1 MNKTKLGISVGL
13 MAALLWLLGYFA
25 GYTVIAIAVGYVLL
39 VEENGWLKKQAL
51 RVIGLMLLFSLVSVV
66 INAIPSLLELW
77 YSIRNLADKYTHYED
92 VHKVF
97 NLLSNILSLVKTWT
111 FVIMG
116 VLMLFGK
123 NFKVPVVDSLID
135 KLV

>member
-13 MAALLWLLGYFA
+13 MAALLWLLGYYA

-51 RVIGLMLLFSLVSVV
+51 RVVGLMLLFSLASTV

-77 YSIRNLADKYTHYED
+77 YSIRSLADKYTNYED
-92 VHKVF
+92 VHRVF
-97 NLLSNILSLVKTWT
+97 NLLGTILSLVKTWT
-111 FVIMG
+111 FVVMG
-116 VLMLFGK
+116 VLMLLGK
-123 NFKVPVVDSLID
+123 NFKVPFVDSIID

>member
-13 MAALLWLLGYFA
+13 MAALLWLLGYYA

-51 RVIGLMLLFSLVSVV
+51 RVVGLMLLFSLASTV

-77 YSIRNLADKYTHYED
+77 YSIRSLADKYTNYED
-92 VHKVF
+92 VHRVF
-97 NLLSNILSLVKTWT
+97 NLLGTILSLVKTWT
-111 FVIMG
+111 FVVMG
-116 VLMLFGK
+116 VLMLLGK
-123 NFKVPVVDSLID
+123 NFKVPVVDSIID

>member
-1 MNKTKLGISVGL
+1 MNKTKMGVSVGL
-13 MAALLWLLGYFA
+13 MAALLWLLGYYSN
-25 GYTVIAIAVGYVLL
+25 YTVMAIAVGYVLL
-39 VEENGWLKKQAL
+39 VEDSGWLKKQAL
-51 RVIGLMLLFSLVSVV
+51 RVIGLMLLFSLVSTVL
-66 INAIPSLLELW
+66 NAIPNLLELW
-77 YSIRNLADKYTHYED
+77 YSIRSLADKYTYYED
-92 VHKVF
+92 VHRVF
-97 NLLSNILSLVKTWT
+97 NLLGIILSLVKTWT

>member
-1 MNKTKLGISVGL
+1 MNKTKLGVSVGL
-13 MAALLWLLGYFA
+13 MAAILWLLGYFA

-39 VEENGWLKKQAL
+39 VEDSGWLKKQAL
-51 RVIGLMLLFSLVSVV
+51 RVIGLMLLFSLISTV
-66 INAIPSLLELW
+66 INAVPSLLELW
-77 YSIRNLADKYTHYED
+77 YSIRSLADKYTYYED
-92 VHKVF
+92 VHRVF
-97 NLLSNILSLVKTWT
+97 NLLGTILSLVKTWT

>member
-1 MNKTKLGISVGL
+1 MNKTKMGVSVGL
-13 MAALLWLLGYFA
+13 MAALLWLLGYYSN
-25 GYTVIAIAVGYVLL
+25 YTVMAIAVGYVLL
-39 VEENGWLKKQAL
+39 VEESGWLKKQAL
-51 RVIGLMLLFSLVSVV
+51 RVIGLMLLFSLVSTV
-66 INAIPSLLELW
+66 INAVPSLLNLW
-77 YSIRNLADKYTHYED
+77 YDIRNLADKYTYYED

-97 NLLSNILSLVKTWT
+97 NLLGTILSLVKTWT